1 MNFKINI
8 DGEKTND
15 DLDNGYDAS
24 SLDSIE
30 MDRNLPLNNKDKDCY
45 DATQV
50 ANSDKDSKDDAPL
63 KEKTRVVYGEDETT
77 KVILQTVN
85 NARRR
90 WDNYA
95 DSNGPTIAMG
105 IEQLR
110 KGMRNAH
117 RRGARIRYIS
127 EITKHN
133 INYCK
138 ELMKIAEV
146 RHMDNAKGGMAVS
159 EMEYIATANLQESK
173 PVPHL
178 IHSNVKEIVEQ
189 QQLVFES
196 FWVNA
201 IPATQRIREIEEGI
215 ERTETK
221 VLNDAE
227 NIHKKIESLGKSSD
241 EILVCSDTGL
251 LKIVHNCYFG
261 VYQEIMDKYEMGH
274 HSGIRWITHISCR
287 EDAGLSK
294 LFLDIGVKIRSVRN
308 LPPLNFLLNNRIFF
322 SNAEQ
327 INRKEE
333 RKTINSLFT
342 SNDDLYINQYK
353 TVFEELWKNGIDA
366 KDVIEDIERGLD
378 NEMVDI
384 ISRSTNAGNT
394 YLDLLNMANKEI
406 MLILPT
412 TNAFLRQNKL
422 GVMDAITHAATC
434 RSVKVRMLVPKGEK
448 TAELIDSLEKHK
460 YLIDNA
466 KNNNSNFQI
475 RYIQT
480 SLETGSTILI
490 VDKKVSLV
498 MELKD
503 DTKDTFHEAIGLS
516 TYSNSKAGVLSYVSI
531 FENLWEQTELYL
543 QLKKGEI
550 LQKDFIHIAAH
561 ELRNPIQP
569 ILAISEIL
577 KSSIIQIESGGP
589 QEALINK
596 NQIIGYVNTII
607 RNTKRLMSLTNNVL
621 DITRIETN
629 SLSLHKEAV
638 DLRLFLLENMVDYE
652 KHVIND
658 IEGGYKR
665 HLNDEE
671 RYNSRLDFS
680 QLNKNGSYDTFLAEV
695 DKSRVSQVISNLLDN
710 AYKFT
715 NEGEMIEMEIKRESI
730 NCQKYAVIAIKD
742 NGRGIHTEMLPKL
755 FTKFATKSEKG
766 TGLGLFICKNIIEAH
781 GGRIWAKNNDDGK
794 GATFSFSLPLMD
806 LKNN

>member
-8 DGEKTND
+8 DGENTYD
-15 DLDNGYDAS
+15 DLDNGCDTS

-30 MDRNLPLNNKDKDCY
+30 MDKKTPLDNKDKDSY
-45 DATQV
+45 DATLV
-50 ANSDKDSKDDAPL
+50 ANSDKDGKDDDSL
-63 KEKTRVVYGEDETT
+63 KEKTRVVYGGDETT

-85 NARRR
+85 NARSR

-117 RRGARIRYIS
+117 RREVKIRYIS

-159 EMEYIATANLQESK
+159 EMEYIATANLQEAK

-196 FWVNA
+196 LWVNA
-201 IPATQRIREIEEGI
+201 IPATQRMREIEEGI

-221 VLNDAE
+221 VLDDVE

-241 EILVCSDTGL
+241 EILVCTDTGL
-251 LKIVHNCYFG
+251 LKIVHHCFFG
-261 VYQEIMDKYEMGH
+261 VYQEVMDKYERGH
-274 HSGIRWITHISCR
+274 HSGIRWITNISCR
-287 EDAGLSK
+287 NDVGLAK

-308 LPPLNFLLNNRIFF
+308 LPPLNFLLNNRIFL
-322 SNAEQ
+322 SNAEP
-327 INRKEE
+327 IDRKEE

-378 NEMVDI
+378 NETVDI
-384 ISRSTNAGNT
+384 ISRSSNAGNT
-394 YLDLLNMANKEI
+394 YLDLLNSANNEI
-406 MLILPT
+406 MLMLPT
-412 TNAFLRQNKL
+412 ANSFMRQNKL
-422 GVMDAITHAATC
+422 GVIDTVTYAATC
-434 RSVKVRMLVPKGEK
+434 RSVKVRVLVPKNKK

-460 YLIDNA
+460 YFIDNM
-466 KNNNSNFQI
+466 NNNRSNFQI
-475 RYIQT
+475 RCIQT

-498 MELKD
+498 MELRD
-503 DTKDTFHEAIGLS
+503 DTKDTFHEAVGLS

-531 FENLWEQTELYL
+531 FENLWEQTELFQ
-543 QLKKGEI
+543 QLKKSEI

-577 KSSIIQIESGGP
+577 KSIVIQNESGDS
-589 QEALINK
+589 QDVVINK
-596 NQIIGYVNTII
+596 SQIIGYIDTII
-607 RNTKRLMSLTNNVL
+607 RNTKKLMSLSTNVL

-638 DLRLFLLENMVDYE
+638 DLRLFLLEHMVDYE
-652 KHVIND
+652 KHLMND

-665 HLNDEE
+665 NLNNEE

-680 QLNKNGSYDTFLAEV
+680 QLNKHGSYDSFLAEV
-695 DKSRVSQVISNLLDN
+695 DRSRVSQVISNLLDN
-710 AYKFT
+710 AFKFT
-715 NEGEMIEMEIKRESI
+715 NEGEIIDMEIKREVI
-730 NCQKYAVIAIKD
+730 NCQKYAVITIKD
-742 NGRGIHTEMLPKL
+742 NGRGIHSEIMPKL

-766 TGLGLFICKNIIEAH
+766 TGLGLFICKNIVEAH
-781 GGRIWAKNNDDGK
+781 GGRIWAKNNDDGN

>member
-1 MNFKINI
+1 
-8 DGEKTND
+8 
-15 DLDNGYDAS
+15 
-24 SLDSIE
+24 
-30 MDRNLPLNNKDKDCY
+30 
-45 DATQV
+45 
-50 ANSDKDSKDDAPL
+50 
-63 KEKTRVVYGEDETT
+63 
-77 KVILQTVN
+77 
-85 NARRR
+85 
-90 WDNYA
+90 
-95 DSNGPTIAMG
+95 
-105 IEQLR
+105 
-110 KGMRNAH
+110 
-117 RRGARIRYIS
+117 
-127 EITKHN
+127 
-133 INYCK
+133 
-138 ELMKIAEV
+138 
-146 RHMDNAKGGMAVS
+146 
-159 EMEYIATANLQESK
+159 
-173 PVPHL
+173 
-178 IHSNVKEIVEQ
+178 
-189 QQLVFES
+189 
-196 FWVNA
+196 
-201 IPATQRIREIEEGI
+201 
-215 ERTETK
+215 
-221 VLNDAE
+221 
-227 NIHKKIESLGKSSD
+227 
-241 EILVCSDTGL
+241 
-251 LKIVHNCYFG
+251 
-261 VYQEIMDKYEMGH
+261 
-274 HSGIRWITHISCR
+274 
-287 EDAGLSK
+287 
-294 LFLDIGVKIRSVRN
+294 
-308 LPPLNFLLNNRIFF
+308 
-322 SNAEQ
+322 
-327 INRKEE
+327 
-333 RKTINSLFT
+333 
-342 SNDDLYINQYK
+342 
-353 TVFEELWKNGIDA
+353 
-366 KDVIEDIERGLD
+366 
-378 NEMVDI
+378 MVDI

-394 YLDLLNMANKEI
+394 YLDLLNSANREI
-406 MLILPT
+406 MLILLT

-466 KNNNSNFQI
+466 NNNNSSFQI

-638 DLRLFLLENMVDYE
+638 DLRLFLLEHMMDYE

-665 HLNDEE
+665 HLNNEE
-671 RYNSRLDFS
+671 GYNSRLDFS
-680 QLNKNGSYDTFLAEV
+680 QLNKNCSYDTFLAEV

-715 NEGEMIEMEIKRESI
+715 NEDEMIEMEIKRESI
-730 NCQKYAVIAIKD
+730 NCQKYAVISIKD
-742 NGRGIHTEMLPKL
+742 NGRGIHMEILPKL

-766 TGLGLFICKNIIEAH
+766 TGLGLFICKNIVEAH

-806 LKNN
+806 PKNN

>member
-1 MNFKINI
+1 MNFIINI
-8 DGEKTND
+8 DGEKTYD
-15 DLDNGYDAS
+15 DLDNGYDTP

-30 MDRNLPLNNKDKDCY
+30 MDKNMPLDNKDKDCY
-45 DATQV
+45 NATQV
-50 ANSDKDSKDDAPL
+50 ANSDKDGKDDAPQ
-63 KEKTRVVYGEDETT
+63 KERTRVVYGEDETT

-117 RRGARIRYIS
+117 RRGVRIRYIS
-127 EITKHN
+127 DITKHN

-159 EMEYIATANLQESK
+159 EMEYIATANLQEAK

-196 FWVNA
+196 LWVNA
-201 IPATQRIREIEEGI
+201 IPATQRMREIEEGI
-215 ERTETK
+215 RRTEIK
-221 VLNDAE
+221 VLDDAE
-227 NIHKKIESLGKSSD
+227 NIHKNIESLGKSSD

-251 LKIVHNCYFG
+251 LKIVHNCFFD
-261 VYQEIMDKYEMGH
+261 VYQEIMDKYERGH
-274 HSGIRWITHISCR
+274 HSGVRWVTHISCR
-287 EDAGLSK
+287 EDVGLAK

-322 SNAEQ
+322 SNAEP
-327 INRKEE
+327 IDRKEE

-366 KDVIEDIERGLD
+366 KDAIEDIERGLD
-378 NEMVDI
+378 TEMVDI
-384 ISRSTNAGNT
+384 ISRSSNAGNT
-394 YLDLLNMANKEI
+394 YLDLLNSANKEI
-406 MLILPT
+406 MLMLPT

-422 GVMDAITHAATC
+422 GVIDAITRAATC
-434 RSVKVRMLVPKGEK
+434 RSVKVRMLIPKSEK

-460 YLIDNA
+460 YFINNA
-466 KNNNSNFQI
+466 NNNSSNVQI
-475 RYIQT
+475 RYIHT
-480 SLETGSTILI
+480 SIETGSTILM
-490 VDKKVSLV
+490 VDRKVSLV

-503 DTKDTFHEAIGLS
+503 DTKETFHEAIGLS

-531 FENLWEQTELYL
+531 FENLWEQTELYQ

-577 KSSIIQIESGGP
+577 KSIIIQIEPGSP
-589 QEALINK
+589 QGVLINK
-596 NQIIGYVNTII
+596 NQIIGYIDTII
-607 RNTKRLMSLTNNVL
+607 RNTKKLMSLTTNVL

-629 SLSLHKEAV
+629 SLSLHKEAI
-638 DLRLFLLENMVDYE
+638 DLRLFLLEHMMDYE
-652 KHVIND
+652 KHVMND
-658 IEGGYKR
+658 IERAYRR
-665 HLNDEE
+665 HLDNEE

-680 QLNKNGSYDTFLAEV
+680 QLNKHGSYDSFLAEV
-695 DKSRVSQVISNLLDN
+695 DRSRVSQVISNLWDN
-710 AYKFT
+710 AFKFT
-715 NEGEMIEMEIKRESI
+715 NEGEMIKMEIKREAI
-730 NCQKYAVIAIKD
+730 NCQKYAVITIKD
-742 NGRGIHTEMLPKL
+742 NGRGIHTEILPKL
-755 FTKFATKSEKG
+755 FNKFATKSEKG
-766 TGLGLFICKNIIEAH
+766 TGLGLFICKNIVEAH
-781 GGRIWAKNNDDGK
+781 GGRIWAKNNDDGN
-794 GATFSFSLPLMD
+794 GATFSFILPLMD
-806 LKNN
+806 PKND